1 MLDLHKI
8 EGFEWDQGNAQ
19 KSERKHGVTSAETE
33 QIFSN
38 FPLRL
43 AEDVAHSESEPR
55 YHALGMTNAGRL
67 LHVTFTLRGR
77 LLRVI
82 SARLA
87 NRKERKQYEEEKT
100 EADPAFRR

>member
-1 MLDLHKI
+1 MIDLSKV

-43 AEDVAHSESEPR
+43 AEDIEHSENEPR
-55 YHALGMTNAGRL
+55 FHAMGATNFGRL
-67 LHVTFTLRGR
+67 LQVTFTLRGPFI
-77 LLRVI
+77 RVI
-82 SARLA
+82 SARLM
-87 NRKERKQYEEEKT
+87 NRKERKQYEDEKAK
-100 EADPAFRR
+100 ADSTLRQ